1 MWTVFKLLQVTLHVA
16 NGHSFVNAML
26 FLVLHRGLRQAAADA
41 CCNSMSAVG
50 RWLTAGWSPEPY
62 ALDAVMPGA
71 SPEPVLAAP
80 PPPPPTSLPA
90 YTIRHTSMRVSNET
104 WLLLTPLHSMGKQRS
119 VSRRT
124 EWPQKKVKLPFLSFR
139 SVATTF
145 EWSRTLETHYGH
157 LMRPLLN
164 WVFLRVW
171 FLSSFVISTLVDC
184 TGIVQRS
191 SESFGNDS
199 MTHR

>member
-1 MWTVFKLLQVTLHVA
+1 MAIYKTAKGYYRRLSPPPKSESTSFFFQIFENNKIMWAVSKLLQVTLHVA

-62 ALDAVMPGA
+62 TLDAVMPGA

-90 YTIRHTSMRVSNET
+90 YTIRHTSMRVSEKI
-104 WLLLTPLHSMGKQRS
+104 LLLFLDIMNKSRDEKQMDS
-119 VSRRT
+119 
-124 EWPQKKVKLPFLSFR
+124 
-139 SVATTF
+139 
-145 EWSRTLETHYGH
+145 LEK
-157 LMRPLLN
+157 N
-164 WVFLRVW
+164 N
-171 FLSSFVISTLVDC
+171 
-184 TGIVQRS
+184 
-191 SESFGNDS
+191 FGF
-199 MTHR
+199 